1 MSCFICWK
9 GPLEVVAVKP
19 RRMSSFPACPRCV
32 DIFKLTTE
40 ENTVLS
46 DELYDYLLGR
56 EEAWVDQLKG
66 HRTEDDACTAE
77 LRQGLEYAKHNNAY
91 TDLAMLIEEVED
103 KKRKAEENEPTKED
117 ELGENKK
124 NKVDESVKEE

>member
-66 HRTEDDACTAE
+66 HRTEDDACDTKQAVVAARRLVE
-77 LRQGLEYAKHNNAY
+77 PEA
-91 TDLAMLIEEVED
+91 LAQ
-103 KKRKAEENEPTKED
+103 P
-117 ELGENKK
+117 
-124 NKVDESVKEE
+124 